1 MACCL
6 VPMVLGVQ
14 FGGFLSVMS
23 CVVCVSLRR
32 VGVVS
37 GCLVVTSLMMPGGF
51 VMVLR
56 RVLMVFR
63 CFAMV
68 LCCLF

>member
-1 MACCL
+1 
-6 VPMVLGVQ
+6 MVLGVQ